1 MSLDFAFT
9 ADNRNFMNTLHEI
22 TSGVDNATRQ
32 IEASGNSIEG
42 FIGNIKAGLATLGV
56 ATGLKE
62 FASQVMSTRA
72 EIQSLGIS
80 FETLLGDGDKAR
92 EMFGEIREFAVNT
105 PMMLKDLATGA
116 QTMLSFDIEEDKIM
130 DYLKALGDISMGDA
144 GKFNSLTLAFS
155 QMSAAGKVMGQDL
168 MQMIGAGFNPLNEI
182 ARTTGKTLNEVKEA
196 QEAGRI
202 TVEQVTQA
210 FISAT
215 SEGGKYYQMLEKQ
228 SHGLQGAISN
238 LEGAVDD
245 AFNAIGEK
253 TEWLMSGT
261 IDMTTSMVKNW
272 EEVALAIG
280 AVIGGYGLQKAYESF
295 ALVMAN
301 SASTVSTE
309 AQYVALQKIIAIK
322 VEEEKTDLE
331 AAVAEGRLTQA
342 RAEEIAALRA
352 EAKQVVANLELR
364 AREAAQA
371 LSTAK
376 IKDTA
381 AKEELAVAGEL
392 LAAEEAKLAAA
403 MASGDASAIAAAQRE
418 VAVAEEMKLTAA
430 TTAETAAKELN
441 TVSTKANAISVQAD
455 AASKQLDAIS
465 TTGDIAATNLLTAA
479 KNACTAAAQRLWATM
494 MANPIMMV
502 TAAAVALGYAIY
514 KVCTYESD
522 HEKAMRSANE
532 AAVAQEASMCKEI
545 STLDELKRKLESSK
559 KGTDEWKSA
568 KDAIISQY
576 GRYLNGLDEEISKTG
591 SLTSSYKE
599 LTKAIRMSAAARALQ
614 DYRETRESGED
625 YKKDFNEALE
635 NSEKSLSG
643 TFLKRDGNGNLVKD
657 KKGKYIQI
665 SLTDE
670 EQRQLQALAYDYMTT
685 GNFDGTDQQ
694 RAYMQAAGLLG
705 GTRYG
710 KKGSLDKV
718 LDYNKETW
726 EGEKKVAKKFGATV
740 EEVDGVDLGD
750 KEPKKKSSSQR
761 TGDDIDKEIKEK
773 KDELKK
779 YKIGTEEWKK
789 IDAEIT
795 SLQEERKGYGDYDR
809 DHKNKTTK
817 SSGPTAEQIEAKEE
831 NAQGKIAD
839 LLRKQAEER
848 LRIEQDYEY
857 ERWQSRIDLMDD
869 GEKKVIA
876 QMKLDNSK
884 ERTELDRRKKSE
896 EEAELQ
902 RQMALFNARED
913 ALAASNKKYAKK
925 TFRDSDID
933 ESEFDKI
940 NERYEKLYTDLD
952 ASQKKAET
960 DRLKSAKESMNVY
973 LREFGSYQD
982 KRVAIQEEYE
992 KKILESQ
999 NDGERLQAIAN
1010 RNKALADFDFNEWKE
1025 NGGMSLA
1032 FGDIEKLSKQTIT
1045 GLIADMEKYRSKIIS
1060 TFDPDKI
1067 KIFED
1072 TLNNLRMA
1080 EVSDSFFVNDDAL
1093 SGLRER
1099 LAIQKQI
1106 VDEEANEAE
1115 LKRQM
1120 ADIEFQLAAL
1130 NVSAPS
1136 INLGYT
1142 PDGENIE
1149 SKSLMSDEDIR
1160 KADELRVMLDAASQ
1174 ALEKSTRNSSQLKSQ
1189 LDNLGKVKFS
1199 DIQKFSSNLLK
1210 VGSNASDLASIFS
1223 DDLGDAIGSATDK
1236 MGTLFEAFTELS
1248 SNIESLAKA
1257 GKEAV
1262 KKTADASATIVEGA
1276 SEGMKASASATSASL
1291 STLEKASAIL
1301 AIIGAAIQLATIV
1314 ASLFDK
1320 DKKHE
1325 KNIKALQDQI
1335 DALERSYDRLGKA
1348 ADEAFST
1355 DASNLINQQNTLL
1368 QQQKVLIKQQMAEEE
1383 AKKKTDSDKI
1393 KQYKEQL
1400 EDIDDLLADN
1410 AKKAREAIIGE
1421 DLKSAINEFASLYA
1435 DAWNDGTDAAQKS
1448 MAVVKNIISSA
1459 LSELLKKNVQPA
1471 ATKFYDYLA
1480 DALKRGLT
1488 DSDLDILD
1496 AYKKQMDAAVSEYEE
1511 QWKKIQDRY
1520 KDLDELKEELTDIS
1534 FDSVRDNFKSLL
1546 SDMES
1551 TTADFTNSFSDMLR
1565 NALLEGLM
1573 SEKYDLMLKEWYD
1586 EFADAMNDR
1595 TLTDSERDALRQQY
1609 DAIVQQGLSDR
1620 DLINSIVGGGAYSQ
1634 EVTKGGWATMGQDQA
1649 DELNG
1654 RFTALTELEA
1664 INNSLVGEGNIVA
1677 TQILDTLRGLAALT
1691 MTTEGDDTALRDIR
1705 DMMFLST
1712 GYLED
1717 ISKYTKQLITIRDG
1731 IERLNDMINER
1742 L

>member
-1 MSLDFAFT
+1 MHQDARQEQQGLSMYMEANGIDEDTANEVLYGMTPSKGESEVKDKSYWTDKKKEAQARLDAL
-9 ADNRNFMNTLHEI
+9 DNI
-22 TSGVDNATRQ
+22 A
-32 IEASGNSIEG
+32 
-42 FIGNIKAGLATLGV
+42 
-56 ATGLKE
+56 
-62 FASQVMSTRA
+62 
-72 EIQSLGIS
+72 
-80 FETLLGDGDKAR
+80 
-92 EMFGEIREFAVNT
+92 
-105 PMMLKDLATGA
+105 
-116 QTMLSFDIEEDKIM
+116 
-130 DYLKALGDISMGDA
+130 
-144 GKFNSLTLAFS
+144 
-155 QMSAAGKVMGQDL
+155 AAGK
-168 MQMIGAGFNPLNEI
+168 
-182 ARTTGKTLNEVKEA
+182 
-196 QEAGRI
+196 
-202 TVEQVTQA
+202 
-210 FISAT
+210 
-215 SEGGKYYQMLEKQ
+215 EGGKIKAEIEKY
-228 SHGLQGAISN
+228 
-238 LEGAVDD
+238 D
-245 AFNAIGEK
+245 
-253 TEWLMSGT
+253 
-261 IDMTTSMVKNW
+261 
-272 EEVALAIG
+272 
-280 AVIGGYGLQKAYESF
+280 
-295 ALVMAN
+295 
-301 SASTVSTE
+301 
-309 AQYVALQKIIAIK
+309 KIIA
-322 VEEEKTDLE
+322 EY
-331 AAVAEGRLTQA
+331 
-342 RAEEIAALRA
+342 
-352 EAKQVVANLELR
+352 
-364 AREAAQA
+364 
-371 LSTAK
+371 ST
-376 IKDTA
+376 
-381 AKEELAVAGEL
+381 
-392 LAAEEAKLAAA
+392 
-403 MASGDASAIAAAQRE
+403 
-418 VAVAEEMKLTAA
+418 
-430 TTAETAAKELN
+430 N
-441 TVSTKANAISVQAD
+441 
-455 AASKQLDAIS
+455 
-465 TTGDIAATNLLTAA
+465 
-479 KNACTAAAQRLWATM
+479 
-494 MANPIMMV
+494 
-502 TAAAVALGYAIY
+502 
-514 KVCTYESD
+514 
-522 HEKAMRSANE
+522 
-532 AAVAQEASMCKEI
+532 
-545 STLDELKRKLESSK
+545 
-559 KGTDEWKSA
+559 
-568 KDAIISQY
+568 
-576 GRYLNGLDEEISKTG
+576 
-591 SLTSSYKE
+591 
-599 LTKAIRMSAAARALQ
+599 
-614 DYRETRESGED
+614 
-625 YKKDFNEALE
+625 
-635 NSEKSLSG
+635 
-643 TFLKRDGNGNLVKD
+643 
-657 KKGKYIQI
+657 
-665 SLTDE
+665 
-670 EQRQLQALAYDYMTT
+670 
-685 GNFDGTDQQ
+685 
-694 RAYMQAAGLLG
+694 
-705 GTRYG
+705 
-710 KKGSLDKV
+710 
-718 LDYNKETW
+718 
-726 EGEKKVAKKFGATV
+726 
-740 EEVDGVDLGD
+740 
-750 KEPKKKSSSQR
+750 
-761 TGDDIDKEIKEK
+761 
-773 KDELKK
+773 
-779 YKIGTEEWKK
+779 
-789 IDAEIT
+789 
-795 SLQEERKGYGDYDR
+795 
-809 DHKNKTTK
+809 KNKTTK

-973 LREFGSYQD
+973 LKEFGLYQD

-1010 RNKALADFDFNEWKE
+1010 RNKALADLDFNEWKE

-1067 KIFED
+1067 KTFED

-1080 EVSDSFFVNDDAL
+1080 EVSDSFFVDDDAL

-1106 VDEEANEAE
+1106 ADEEANEAE

-1120 ADIEFQLAAL
+1120 ADIEFQLATL

-1210 VGSNASDLASIFS
+1210 AGSNASDLASIFS

-1459 LSELLKKNVQPA
+1459 MSELLKKNIQPA
-1471 ATKFYDYLA
+1471 TERFYNSLA
-1480 DALKRGLT
+1480 KAMEDGVLT
-1488 DSDLDILD
+1488 DAELDNLD
-1496 AYKKQMDAAVSEYEE
+1496 VIKREIDSLASSSEE

-1565 NALLEGLM
+1565 NAL
-1573 SEKYDLMLKEWYD
+1573 
-1586 EFADAMNDR
+1586 
-1595 TLTDSERDALRQQY
+1595 
-1609 DAIVQQGLSDR
+1609 
-1620 DLINSIVGGGAYSQ
+1620 
-1634 EVTKGGWATMGQDQA
+1634 
-1649 DELNG
+1649 
-1654 RFTALTELEA
+1654 
-1664 INNSLVGEGNIVA
+1664 
-1677 TQILDTLRGLAALT
+1677 
-1691 MTTEGDDTALRDIR
+1691 
-1705 DMMFLST
+1705 
-1712 GYLED
+1712 
-1717 ISKYTKQLITIRDG
+1717 
-1731 IERLNDMINER
+1731 
-1742 L
+1742 

>member
-22 TSGVDNATRQ
+22 TSGVDNAARQ
-32 IEASGNSIEG
+32 IEANGGSIDRV
-42 FIGNIKAGLATLGV
+42 ISMIKTGV
-56 ATGLKE
+56 ASIGIGLGFKE
-62 FASQVMSTRA
+62 LVSQVSDTRDQFQKL
-72 EIQSLGIS
+72 EIAFTTFLGSEEEANKLMQQMVHTAAI
-80 FETLLGDGDKAR
+80 
-92 EMFGEIREFAVNT
+92 T
-105 PMMLKDLATGA
+105 PFDLAGVADGA
-116 QTMLSFDIEEDKIM
+116 KNLLAFGVAAEDVNKTIIG
-130 DYLKALGDISMGDA
+130 LGDI
-144 GKFNSLTLAFS
+144 
-155 QMSAAGKVMGQDL
+155 AAGLSQPLGDIIYLYGTTITKPKMDTQDL
-168 MQMIGAGFNPLNEI
+168 MQMMGRGIPIAKELAKQFGVAENKVRDLISAGKVTGDAVKKAFESMTAEGSMFGGLMEAQSKSIGGQIANIEDAIDEMFNEI
-182 ARTTGKTLNEVKEA
+182 GKSSEGLINLTLE
-196 QEAGRI
+196 
-202 TVEQVTQA
+202 
-210 FISAT
+210 AT
-215 SEGGKYYQMLEKQ
+215 SSIVE
-228 SHGLQGAISN
+228 
-238 LEGAVDD
+238 
-245 AFNAIGEK
+245 
-253 TEWLMSGT
+253 
-261 IDMTTSMVKNW
+261 NW
-272 EEVALAIG
+272 RSVLLILGDIAA
-280 AVIGGYGLQKAYESF
+280 AYGVQKALL
-295 ALVMAN
+295 ALD
-301 SASTVSTE
+301 SGFT
-309 AQYVALQKIIAIK
+309 K
-322 VEEEKTDLE
+322 
-331 AAVAEGRLTQA
+331 
-342 RAEEIAALRA
+342 
-352 EAKQVVANLELR
+352 VVANYGYDAEIEQLR
-364 AREAAQA
+364 ALIPMKEEESQTSLQQAVASGELSEAKAAEIMALREEAQAQLQALEAKEAA
-371 LSTAK
+371 AK
-376 IKDTA
+376 
-381 AKEELAVAGEL
+381 
-392 LAAEEAKLAAA
+392 AEE
-403 MASGDASAIAAAQRE
+403 ASAIAIANA
-418 VAVAEEMKLTAA
+418 AEEEVKAIDEEIGALWEKISANRDSMTAEELETAA
-430 TTAETAAKELN
+430 TELDTLETMRNEAAN
-441 TVSTKANAISVQAD
+441 IANA
-455 AASKQLDAIS
+455 ASEEA
-465 TTGDIAATNLLTAA
+465 
-479 KNACTAAAQRLWATM
+479 R
-494 MANPIMMV
+494 
-502 TAAAVALGYAIY
+502 AAAVNSATASEEREILATQISTAQTSGNTAATGILTIAKEKLAIAIGKVNAMLKANQFALITGAVIALGYAIY
-514 KVCTYESD
+514 KLATYQSEE
-522 HEKAMRSANE
+522 EKM
-532 AAVAQEASMCKEI
+532 ASRVKDATDKVSSSYAEEKKKLDALKEQ
-545 STLDELKRKLESSK
+545 LESST
-559 KGTDEWKSA
+559 KGSEKWKSA
-568 KDAIISQY
+568 KDALISQY
-576 GRYLNGLDEEISKTG
+576 GQYDSKLAAEIDRVGT
-591 SLTSSYKE
+591 LTTSYDR
-599 LTKAIRMSAAARALQ
+599 LTTAIRKSIAAKGL
-614 DYRETRESGED
+614 
-625 YKKDFNEALE
+625 KDFNDANDKSGEREKDFAEWYEKEFKGKLGENTEKVLRPILDDFAKNANSADNLYTHVYYALTQKYGAETGKKLYNSVENDLKKLRTGDLSRMHQDARQEQQGLSMYMEANGIDEDTANEVLYGMTPSKGE
-635 NSEKSLSG
+635 SE
-643 TFLKRDGNGNLVKD
+643 VKD
-657 KKGKYIQI
+657 KSYW
-665 SLTDE
+665 TDKKKE
-670 EQRQLQALAYDYMTT
+670 AQARLDALD
-685 GNFDGTDQQ
+685 NI
-694 RAYMQAAGLLG
+694 AAAGKEG
-705 GTRYG
+705 G
-710 KKGSLDKV
+710 K
-718 LDYNKETW
+718 
-726 EGEKKVAKKFGATV
+726 
-740 EEVDGVDLGD
+740 
-750 KEPKKKSSSQR
+750 
-761 TGDDIDKEIKEK
+761 IK
-773 KDELKK
+773 
-779 YKIGTEEWKK
+779 
-789 IDAEIT
+789 AEI
-795 SLQEERKGYGDYDR
+795 EKYDKIIAEYSTN
-809 DHKNKTTK
+809 KNKTTK

-973 LREFGSYQD
+973 LKEFGSYQD

-1010 RNKALADFDFNEWKE
+1010 RNKALADLDFNEWKE

-1067 KIFED
+1067 KTFED

-1080 EVSDSFFVNDDAL
+1080 EVSDSFFVDDDAL

-1106 VDEEANEAE
+1106 ADEEANEAE

-1120 ADIEFQLAAL
+1120 ADIEFQLATL

-1210 VGSNASDLASIFS
+1210 AGSNASDLASIFS

-1459 LSELLKKNVQPA
+1459 MSELLKKNIQPA
-1471 ATKFYDYLA
+1471 TERFYNSLA
-1480 DALKRGLT
+1480 KAMEDGVLT
-1488 DSDLDILD
+1488 DAELDNLD
-1496 AYKKQMDAAVSEYEE
+1496 VIKREIDSLASSSEE